1 MKKVNIVIIATVLI
15 VSGFTYSVK
24 AQASVGVSANVLSQI
39 SLSKTDVNFGTV
51 QQGSSP
57 VINPDPGAGTKF
69 TDIDAGGQVGEVIV
83 SGSSETSVAISFDH
97 SSAFN
102 LTNGSN
108 TLSYTPTIFADTSST
123 GGSTISS
130 SLSGFSHVTNT
141 NGNFY
146 VWIGGSLG
154 SGTPAIPTSQATGS
168 YTGTLTVT
176 VSYN

>member
-24 AQASVGVSANVLSQI
+24 AQANVGVSANVLTQI
-39 SLSKTDVNFGTV
+39 SLNKTDVSFGKV

-69 TDIDAGGQVGEVIV
+69 TDIDSGGQVGEVVI
-83 SGSSETSVAISFDH
+83 SGSRETSVAISFDH

-102 LTNGSN
+102 LNSGSN
-108 TLSYTPTIFADTSST
+108 TLSYSPTLFADTSST

-141 NGNFY
+141 SGNFY

-154 SGTPAIPTSQATGS
+154 SGSPAIPTSQATGS
-168 YTGTLTVT
+168 YTGSLTVT
-176 VSYN
+176 VNYN